1 MNSDAMLVFEI
12 MQQCRV
18 KQDRQWAE
26 RSHVSAAPALIV
38 FSVTPADTSLQY

>member
-1 MNSDAMLVFEI
+1 MLPCWFLKFCDR
-12 MQQCRV
+12 QCRA

-26 RSHVSAAPALIV
+26 RSHVTAAPALIV